1 MKEEKDIK
9 IVGMMINMY
18 CHGKHHTAKNEMCEQ
33 CSNLYNFVKLK
44 RENCPYGDSK
54 DYCSQC
60 KIHCYQSDSIMRQQI
75 KDVMRYAAPRM
86 MFTHPILSFSHLKST
101 IKGKRKKKKETKNA
115 Q

>member
-33 CSNLYNFVKLK
+33 CSNLYSFVKLK

-75 KDVMRYAAPRM
+75 KDVRCYALCCSSDDVYSSDSIV
-86 MFTHPILSFSHLKST
+86 FSFK
-101 IKGKRKKKKETKNA
+101 IYNQR
-115 Q
+115 

>member
-44 RENCPYGDSK
+44 RENCPY
-54 DYCSQC
+54 
-60 KIHCYQSDSIMRQQI
+60 
-75 KDVMRYAAPRM
+75 
-86 MFTHPILSFSHLKST
+86 
-101 IKGKRKKKKETKNA
+101 
-115 Q
+115 